1 MRKETIFKTLAVKSP
16 SDLLFGHSP
25 KPVHC
30 GFDLTI
36 GNGTVFPEVNFT
48 LPTMEIT
55 PATWPEVLAH
65 YEEMATNIL
74 KRAVAMKVPGIVL
87 EFEQLPQMTDKPEW
101 GAEITALLERHLK
114 ENYEKYGLKGACR
127 CTPADIRGPAGVKGV
142 KPVMRHGELWE
153 KLNRSFDLCIAAGAD
168 LMSIE
173 SIGGKEVHDE
183 GLMMGDV
190 RAIVFGMGVLSC
202 RDMTWLWSQ
211 ISEKCEKSGHTVSAG
226 DTACGFANT
235 SMVLAYQKLLPD
247 VLAAVD
253 RAMAG
258 ARTLKAVENG
268 AQGPSKDCG
277 YENPIVKAVSG
288 IPISQEGKS
297 ATCAHFSHV
306 GNISASMCD
315 LWSNESV
322 QNVRL
327 LSGNAPEAYTEL
339 LAYDCKLMNI
349 ANAHKQGHIYQSWM
363 VESDENVSAIGTILT
378 PTAVFE
384 IAKAIVAEDTDYHR
398 TVAAGKAALTV
409 IQKSVDNKKLVLGK
423 KELNWLQRLHKEFAA
438 LPKDENELAEE
449 IVASLGHLFDPEC
462 YGLHVHAAAAAR

>member
-1 MRKETIFKTLAVKSP
+1 MSKENIFRTLAVNSP
-16 SDLLFGHSP
+16 KELLFGYAP
-25 KPVHC
+25 KPVNC

-48 LPTMEIT
+48 LPTMNVDA
-55 PATWPEVLAH
+55 ATWPEVVAH

-87 EFEQLPQMTDKPEW
+87 EFEQLPQMTQTPEW

-114 ENYEKYGLKGACR
+114 QAYEKYGLKGACR

-153 KLNRSFDLCIAAGAD
+153 KLNRSFDLCIQAGAD

-183 GLMMGDV
+183 GLMYGDV
-190 RAIVFGMGVLSC
+190 RAIVFGMASLSC
-202 RDMTWLWSQ
+202 RDMKWLWSQ
-211 ISEKCEKSGHTVSAG
+211 ISEKCEKSGHTVPAG

-247 VLAAVD
+247 VVAAVD

-268 AQGPSKDCG
+268 AKGPSKDCG

-288 IPISQEGKS
+288 IPISQEGKA

-339 LAYDCKLMNI
+339 LAYDVRLMNI
-349 ANAHKQGHIYQSWM
+349 ANSHKQGHIFQSWM
-363 VESDENVSAIGTILT
+363 VESDQNVSAIGTILT
-378 PTAVFE
+378 PEAVFA
-384 IAKAIVAEDTDYHR
+384 IGKAIVAKDTDYAR
-398 TVAAGKAALTV
+398 TIAAGQAAIDI
-409 IQKSVDNKKLVLGK
+409 IQASVDKKNLTLGK
-423 KELNWLQRLHKEFAA
+423 KELQWLERLHKEFAN

-449 IVASLGHLFDPEC
+449 IVGTLGHLFEPES
-462 YGLHVHAAAAAR
+462 YGLKVAVAAR

>member
-1 MRKETIFKTLAVKSP
+1 MSKSTIFKTMAVSSP
-16 SDLLFGHSP
+16 QELIFGTAP
-25 KPVHC
+25 KPVTC
-30 GFDLTI
+30 GTGIVI
-36 GNGTVFPEVNFT
+36 GGGTVFPEVNFT
-48 LPTMEIT
+48 LPTMNVDKT
-55 PATWPEVLAH
+55 TWPEVVAH
-65 YEEMATNIL
+65 YEEMATNIF

-87 EFEQLPQMTDKPEW
+87 EFEQLPQQTQNPEW

-114 ENYEKYGLKGACR
+114 ENFEKYGLKGAIR

-142 KPVMRHGELWE
+142 KPVMRHGELWDQ
-153 KLNRSFDLCIAAGAD
+153 LNRSFDLCIQAGAD

-183 GLMMGDV
+183 GLMYGDV
-190 RAIVFGMGVLSC
+190 RATVFGIASLSC

-211 ISEKCEKSGHTVSAG
+211 IVDKCEKSGHTVAAG

-247 VLAAVD
+247 VFAAVD

-258 ARTLKAVENG
+258 ARTLKAVECG
-268 AQGPSKDCG
+268 AKGPSKDCG

-288 IPISQEGKS
+288 IPISQEGKA

-322 QNVRL
+322 QNIRL

-339 LAYDCKLMNI
+339 LAYDCP
-349 ANAHKQGHIYQSWM
+349 A
-363 VESDENVSAIGTILT
+363 DEHCQLSQTGPYL
-378 PTAVFE
+378 P
-384 IAKAIVAEDTDYHR
+384 
-398 TVAAGKAALTV
+398 
-409 IQKSVDNKKLVLGK
+409 VLDG
-423 KELNWLQRLHKEFAA
+423 
-438 LPKDENELAEE
+438 
-449 IVASLGHLFDPEC
+449 
-462 YGLHVHAAAAAR
+462 

>member
-1 MRKETIFKTLAVKSP
+1 VRKETIYRTLAVSGP
-16 SDLLFGHSP
+16 QDLLFGFAP
-25 KPVHC
+25 KPVNC

-48 LPTMEIT
+48 LPVMDISA
-55 PATWPEVLAH
+55 ATWPEVLAH

-87 EFEQLPQMTDKPEW
+87 EFEQLPQMTQVPEW

-114 ENYEKYGLKGACR
+114 ENYEKYGLKGAAR
-127 CTPADIRGPAGVKGV
+127 ITPADIRGPAGVKGV
-142 KPVMRHGELWE
+142 KPVMRHGELWDR
-153 KLNRSFDLCIAAGAD
+153 LNRSFDLCIAAGGD
-168 LMSIE
+168 LISIE

-190 RAIVFGMGVLSC
+190 RAIVFAMGVLCC
-202 RDMTWLWSQ
+202 RDMSWLWSQ
-211 ISEKCEKSGHTVSAG
+211 ISEKCEKSGHSVAAG

-258 ARTLKAVENG
+258 VRTLKAVENG
-268 AQGPSKDCG
+268 AKGPSKDCG
-277 YENPIVKAVSG
+277 YENPIVKAISG

-306 GNISASMCD
+306 GNMSSTMCD

-322 QNVRL
+322 QNIRL

-349 ANAHKQGHIYQSWM
+349 ANAHKQGHTYQQWM
-363 VESDENVSAIGTILT
+363 IESDENVSAVGTILT
-378 PTAVFE
+378 PTAVYD

-398 TVAAGKAALTV
+398 TIAAGKAALAV
-409 IQKSVDNKKLVLGK
+409 IQKSVDNKKLNLGK
-423 KELNWLQRLHKEFAA
+423 KELNWLQRLHKEFDN

-449 IVASLGHLFDPEC
+449 IVGSLGHLFDPEC
-462 YGLHVHAAAAAR
+462 YGLEVHAAVK

>member
-1 MRKETIFKTLAVKSP
+1 MSKEKIYRTLAVNSP
-16 SDLLFGHSP
+16 QELLFGYSP
-25 KPVHC
+25 KPVNC

-36 GNGTVFPEVNFT
+36 GNGVVFPEVNFT
-48 LPTMEIT
+48 LPVMDVSK
-55 PATWPEVLAH
+55 ATWPEVLAH

-87 EFEQLPQMTDKPEW
+87 EFEQLPQMTSTPEW

-114 ENYEKYGLKGACR
+114 EVYEKYGLKGAAR
-127 CTPADIRGPAGVKGV
+127 ITPADIRGPAGVKGV

-153 KLNRSFDLCIAAGAD
+153 KLNRSFDLCIAAGGD
-168 LMSIE
+168 LISIE
-173 SIGGKEVHDE
+173 SIGAKEVHDE
-183 GLMMGDV
+183 GLMYGDV
-190 RAIVFGMGVLSC
+190 RAIVFSLGVLAC

-211 ISEKCEKSGHTVSAG
+211 ISDKCEKSGHSVAAG

-235 SMVLAYQKLLPD
+235 SMVLAYQKMLPD

-253 RAMAG
+253 RAMCG
-258 ARTLKAVENG
+258 VRTLKAVENG
-268 AQGPSKDCG
+268 ARGPSKDCG
-277 YENPIVKAVSG
+277 YENPIVKAISG

-297 ATCAHFSHV
+297 ATCAHFSDV

-322 QNVRL
+322 QNIRL

-349 ANAHKQGHIYQSWM
+349 ANSHKQGHIFQTWM
-363 VESDENVSAIGTILT
+363 VESDENVTAIGTVLT
-378 PTAVFE
+378 PTAVYE

-398 TVAAGKAALTV
+398 TIAAGKAALTI
-409 IQKSVDNKKLVLGK
+409 IQKSVDGKKLKLGK
-423 KELNWLQRLHKEFAA
+423 KELTWLERLHKEFAN
-438 LPKDENELAEE
+438 LPKDENVLTEE
-449 IVASLGHLFDPEC
+449 ITGTLGHLFDPEC
-462 YGLHVHAAAAAR
+462 YGLHVHAAVK

>member
-1 MRKETIFKTLAVKSP
+1 MKETIFRTLAVKSP
-16 SDLLFGHSP
+16 QDLIFGFAP

-48 LPTMEIT
+48 LPTMEVT
-55 PATWPEVLAH
+55 KATWPDVIAH

-87 EFEQLPQMTDKPEW
+87 EFEQLPQMTETPEW

-114 ENYEKYGLKGACR
+114 QNYEKYGLKGACR
-127 CTPADIRGPAGVKGV
+127 CTPADIRGPAGIKGV

-153 KLNRSFDLCIAAGAD
+153 KLNRSFDLCIQAGAD

-183 GLMMGDV
+183 GLMYGDI
-190 RAIVFGMGVLSC
+190 RAIVCGIAVLSC
-202 RDMTWLWSQ
+202 HDMKWLWNQ
-211 ISEKCEKSGHTVSAG
+211 ISDKCEKSGHTVSAG

-247 VLAAVD
+247 VVAAVD

-268 AQGPSKDCG
+268 AKGPSKDCG

-306 GNISASMCD
+306 GNMSSTMCD

-349 ANAHKQGHIYQSWM
+349 ANQNKQGHIFQSWM
-363 VESDENVSAIGTILT
+363 IQSDQNVSAIGTILT
-378 PTAVFE
+378 PESVFN
-384 IAKAIVAEDTDYHR
+384 IAQAIVAKDTDYAR
-398 TVAAGKAALTV
+398 TVAAGQAAIDIIQAAVDKKNLT
-409 IQKSVDNKKLVLGK
+409 LGK
-423 KELNWLQRLHKEFAA
+423 KELQWLDRLHKEFAK
-438 LPKDENELAEE
+438 LPKDENELVEE
-449 IVASLGHLFDPEC
+449 IAGTMGHLFEPES
-462 YGLHVHAAAAAR
+462 YGLKVAAAAAR

>member
-1 MRKETIFKTLAVKSP
+1 MSKERIFRTLAVNSP
-16 SDLLFGHSP
+16 QDLLFGFAP
-25 KPVHC
+25 KPVNC

-48 LPTMEIT
+48 LPVMEVSQ
-55 PATWPEVLAH
+55 ATWPEVLAH

-87 EFEQLPQMTDKPEW
+87 EFEQLPQMTEKPEW

-114 ENYEKYGLKGACR
+114 ENYEKYGLKGAAR
-127 CTPADIRGPAGVKGV
+127 ITPADIRGPAGVKGV

-153 KLNRSFDLCIAAGAD
+153 KLNRSFDLCIAAGGD
-168 LMSIE
+168 LISIE
-173 SIGGKEVHDE
+173 SIGAKEVHDE
-183 GLMMGDV
+183 GLMIGDV
-190 RAIVFGMGVLSC
+190 RAIVYSLGVLAC

-211 ISEKCEKSGHTVSAG
+211 ISDKCEKSGHSVSAG

-258 ARTLKAVENG
+258 VRTLKAVENG
-268 AQGPSKDCG
+268 AKGPSKDCG
-277 YENPIVKAVSG
+277 YENPIVKAISG

-306 GNISASMCD
+306 GNMSSTMCD

-322 QNVRL
+322 QNIRL

-349 ANAHKQGHIYQSWM
+349 ANAHKQGHIYQNWM
-363 VESDENVSAIGTILT
+363 IESDENVTAVGTVLT
-378 PTAVFE
+378 PTAVFD

-398 TVAAGKAALTV
+398 TVAAGKAALKV
-409 IQKSVDNKKLVLGK
+409 IQKSVDSKKLVLGK
-423 KELNWLQRLHKEFAA
+423 KELNWLQRLHKEFDN
-438 LPKDENELAEE
+438 LPKDENVLTEE
-449 IVASLGHLFDPEC
+449 ITESMGHLFDPEC
-462 YGLHVHAAAAAR
+462 YGLQVHATAK

>member
-1 MRKETIFKTLAVKSP
+1 MTKSKIFKTLAVSGP
-16 SDLLFGHSP
+16 QDLLFGFSP
-25 KPVHC
+25 KPVNC

-48 LPTMEIT
+48 LPVMNIT
-55 PATWPEVLAH
+55 QATWPEVLAH

-87 EFEQLPQMTDKPEW
+87 EFEQLPQMTETPEW

-114 ENYEKYGLKGACR
+114 QAYEKYGLKGAAR
-127 CTPADIRGPAGVKGV
+127 ITPADIRGPAGVKGV

-153 KLNRSFDLCIAAGAD
+153 KLNRSFDLCIAAGGD

-173 SIGGKEVHDE
+173 SIGAKEVHDE
-183 GLMMGDV
+183 GLMYGDV
-190 RAIVFGMGVLSC
+190 RAIVFSLGVLAC
-202 RDMTWLWSQ
+202 RDMTWLWDQ
-211 ISEKCEKSGHTVSAG
+211 IVAKCEKNGHSVAAG

-235 SMVLAYQKLLPD
+235 SMVLAYQKMLPD
-247 VLAAVD
+247 VVAAVD
-253 RAMAG
+253 RAMCG
-258 ARTLKAVENG
+258 VRTLKAVESG
-268 AQGPSKDCG
+268 ARGPSKDCG
-277 YENPIVKAVSG
+277 YENPIVKAISG

-322 QNVRL
+322 QNIRL

-349 ANAHKQGHIYQSWM
+349 ANSHKQGHIFQSWM
-363 VESDENVSAIGTILT
+363 VESDQNVTAVGAILT
-378 PTAVFE
+378 PESVYN

-398 TVAAGKAALTV
+398 TVAAGKAALTI
-409 IQKSVDNKKLVLGK
+409 IQNNVDNKKLTLGK
-423 KELNWLQRLHKEFAA
+423 KELSWLERLHKEFAA
-438 LPKDENELAEE
+438 LPKDENVLTEE
-449 IVASLGHLFDPEC
+449 ITGTLGHLFDPEC
-462 YGLHVHAAAAAR
+462 YGLPVHATASR

>member
-1 MRKETIFKTLAVKSP
+1 MKETIFRTLAVKSP
-16 SDLLFGHSP
+16 QDLIFGFSP

-36 GNGTVFPEVNFT
+36 GGGTVFPEVNFT
-48 LPTMEIT
+48 LPTMEVT
-55 PATWPEVLAH
+55 TATWPAVMAH

-87 EFEQLPQMTDKPEW
+87 EFEQLPQMTETPEW

-114 ENYEKYGLKGACR
+114 ETYEKYGLKGACR

-153 KLNRSFDLCIAAGAD
+153 KLNRSFDLCIQAGAD

-183 GLMMGDV
+183 GLMYGDI
-190 RAIVFGMGVLSC
+190 RAIVFGLAVLSC
-202 RDMTWLWSQ
+202 HDMKWLWSQ

-247 VLAAVD
+247 VVAAVD

-258 ARTLKAVENG
+258 ARTLKAVECG
-268 AQGPSKDCG
+268 AKGPSKDCG

-349 ANAHKQGHIYQSWM
+349 ATAHKQAHIYQSWM
-363 VESDENVSAIGTILT
+363 VESDKNVTAVGTILT
-378 PTAVFE
+378 PEAVFN
-384 IAKAIVAEDTDYHR
+384 IGKAIVAKDTDYAR
-398 TVAAGKAALTV
+398 TIAAGQAAIDIIQGAVDKQQLT
-409 IQKSVDNKKLVLGK
+409 LGK
-423 KELNWLQRLHKEFAA
+423 KELQWLDRLHKEFVK

-449 IVASLGHLFDPEC
+449 MVSTLGHLFEPES
-462 YGLHVHAAAAAR
+462 YGLKVAAGVGR

>member
-1 MRKETIFKTLAVKSP
+1 MSKATIFKTMAVSSP
-16 SDLLFGHSP
+16 QELIFGTAP
-25 KPVHC
+25 KPVTC
-30 GFDLTI
+30 GTGIVI
-36 GNGTVFPEVNFT
+36 GGGTVFPEVNFT
-48 LPTMEIT
+48 LPTMNVDKS
-55 PATWPEVLAH
+55 TWPEVVAH
-65 YEEMATNIL
+65 YEEMATNIF

-87 EFEQLPQMTDKPEW
+87 EFEQLPQQTQNPEW

-114 ENYEKYGLKGACR
+114 ENFEKYGLKGAIR

-142 KPVMRHGELWE
+142 KPVMRHGQLWDQ
-153 KLNRSFDLCIAAGAD
+153 LNRSFDLCIQAGAD

-183 GLMMGDV
+183 GLMYGDV
-190 RAIVFGMGVLSC
+190 RATVFGIASLSC

-211 ISEKCEKSGHTVSAG
+211 IVDKCEKSGHTVAAG

-247 VLAAVD
+247 VFAAVD

-258 ARTLKAVENG
+258 ARTLKAVECG
-268 AQGPSKDCG
+268 AKGPSKDCG

-288 IPISQEGKS
+288 IPISQEGKA

-322 QNVRL
+322 QNIRL

-339 LAYDCKLMNI
+339 LAYDVRLMNI
-349 ANAHKQGHIYQSWM
+349 ANSHKQGHIFQSWM
-363 VESDENVSAIGTILT
+363 VESDKNNSAIGAILT
-378 PTAVFE
+378 PESVFA
-384 IAKAIVAEDTDYHR
+384 IGKAIVAKDTDYAR
-398 TVAAGKAALTV
+398 TVAAGQAAIDI
-409 IQKSVDNKKLVLGK
+409 IQTAVDTKQLNLGK
-423 KELNWLQRLHKEFAA
+423 KELQWLERLHKEFAN
-438 LPKDENELAEE
+438 LPKDENVLAEE
-449 IVASLGHLFDPEC
+449 MVGTLGHLFDPES
-462 YGLHVHAAAAAR
+462 YGLKVAVGAAK

>member
-1 MRKETIFKTLAVKSP
+1 MTQPRKFTTLAVSGP
-16 SDLLFGHSP
+16 QDLLFGHAP
-25 KPVHC
+25 KPVNC

-48 LPTMEIT
+48 LPVMDVTQ
-55 PATWPEVLAH
+55 ATWPEVLAH

-74 KRAVAMKVPGIVL
+74 KRAVAQKVPGIVL
-87 EFEQLPQMTDKPEW
+87 EFEQLPQMTEKPEW

-114 ENYEKYGLKGACR
+114 QVYEKYGLRGAAR
-127 CTPADIRGPAGVKGV
+127 ITPADIRGPAGIKGV

-153 KLNRSFDLCIAAGAD
+153 KLNRSFDLCIAAGGD
-168 LMSIE
+168 LISIE

-183 GLMMGDV
+183 GLMYGDV
-190 RAIVFGMGVLSC
+190 RAIVFSLGVLAC
-202 RDMTWLWSQ
+202 RDMSWLWNQ
-211 ISEKCEKSGHTVSAG
+211 ISEKCEKSGHSVSAG

-235 SMVLAYQKLLPD
+235 SMVLAYQKMLPD

-253 RAMAG
+253 RAMCG
-258 ARTLKAVENG
+258 VRTLKAVENG
-268 AQGPSKDCG
+268 AKGPSKDCG
-277 YENPIVKAVSG
+277 YENPIVKAISG

-297 ATCAHFSHV
+297 AACAHFSDV

-322 QNVRL
+322 QNIRL

-349 ANAHKQGHIYQSWM
+349 ANSHKQGHIFQSWM
-363 VESDENVSAIGTILT
+363 VESDEHTTAIGSVLT
-378 PTAVFE
+378 PTAVYA

-398 TVAAGKAALTV
+398 TVAAGKAALTI
-409 IQKSVDNKKLVLGK
+409 IQGCVDNKKLKLGK
-423 KELNWLQRLHKEFAA
+423 KELNWLERLHKEFAN
-438 LPKDENELAEE
+438 LPKDENVLTEE
-449 IVASLGHLFDPEC
+449 ITGTLGHLFDPEC
-462 YGLHVHAAAAAR
+462 YGLHVHAGVK